1 MRTANVTPRLP
12 SAFLLLVSLLFGALG
27 AASSPTW
34 AAEGAPSGRLA
45 FIREQNIWV
54 MDLADRSLK
63 QLTTSGDCTAP
74 SWSPDG
80 GKLVYVRGE
89 TWREAQLWVLD
100 VAAGKAAR
108 LTDKPSDYL
117 LPCWSP
123 GGEWVACFAYDDG
136 VQPTV
141 DDNPSR
147 LLKINLQ
154 TKAVTILG
162 RGIWGVKSL
171 TWSPQDRALAYSY
184 GVRGQS
190 VLAALLLDEEGAKP
204 RVLREK
210 GGPGEAE
217 VTIRGVKWSDPAAIG
232 FCEYS
237 VDETCSLA
245 IRKVAADG
253 TVTVVRDFGDIA
265 NAAMALSEADGGG
278 GPWLLTDDE
287 GLWLWQGGEKTKL
300 LEEASDPAWSPVP

>member
-1 MRTANVTPRLP
+1 MRTTNVTPRLP
-12 SAFLLLVSLLFGALG
+12 STSLLLVSLLCGAIG
-27 AASSPTW
+27 IISGPTW
-34 AAEGAPSGRLA
+34 AADGAPSGRLA

-63 QLTTSGDCTAP
+63 QLTTSGDCVAP

-100 VAAGKAAR
+100 VAAGQAAR

-123 GGEWVACFAYDDG
+123 DGEWVACFAYDDG

-184 GVRGQS
+184 GVQGQS
-190 VLAALLLDEEGAKP
+190 VLAVLLLDEEGAKP
-204 RVLREK
+204 RILREK
-210 GGPGEAE
+210 GGPGDAE
-217 VTIRGVKWSDPAAIG
+217 VTIRGVKWSDPAAIS
-232 FCEYS
+232 FCEF
-237 VDETCSLA
+237 VAAETCSLA
-245 IRKVAADG
+245 IRKIAADG
-253 TVTVVRDFGDIA
+253 TVAVVRDFGEVG
-265 NAAMALSEADGGG
+265 NAAIALTEAGGG

-287 GLWLWQGGEKTKL
+287 GLWLWQGGKKTKL
-300 LEEASDPAWSPVP
+300 LENASDPAWSPAA